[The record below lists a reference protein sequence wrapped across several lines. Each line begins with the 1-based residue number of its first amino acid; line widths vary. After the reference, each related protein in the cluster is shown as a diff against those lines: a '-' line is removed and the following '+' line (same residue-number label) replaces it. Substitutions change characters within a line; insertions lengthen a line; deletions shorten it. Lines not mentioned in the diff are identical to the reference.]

1 MKSAYKNY
9 FSEILEKYRQQ
20 KASFEETKFLE
31 TYYNLFEVKEELID
45 DENESLFSELRDDI
59 KANID
64 RRIAG
69 SKVSK
74 LSYGWMKYGAAAAA
88 LLLVSVAIYL
98 VSYKQKN
105 DLMAQMDG
113 TIIPGSN
120 KAVLTLA
127 NGNKIVLNEVKA
139 GEIAQQSGINIT
151 KKDNGELIY
160 QVSTSSDLTE
170 ETAMNTIS
178 TPNGG
183 QYTIVLSDGSRIKLN
198 AASSVSFPTS
208 FKGME
213 RVVDLHGEAYFEVA
227 KNIQHPF
234 KVISGL
240 QTVEVLGTHFN
251 VDAYADDSEIKTT
264 LVEGSVKVVVGKN
277 QTIITPGQQ
286 ARVSRASA
294 GSISISQVNLDKE
307 MAWTNG
313 LFIFDGDNLK
323 SVMSEISRWY
333 NITIVYT
340 GAIPD
345 KKFFGGIARNSKLS
359 EVFKILELNQIKL
372 SLKGKTVY
380 VSYDP
385 SNNEQ
390 P

>member
-9 FSEILEKYRQQ
+9 FREILKKYRQQ
-20 KASFEETKFLE
+20 TASSEEIKFLE
-31 TYYNLFEVKEELID
+31 SYYNMFEVNDGLINGD
-45 DENESLFSELRDDI
+45 NESQFSELRDDI

-64 RRIAG
+64 RRIERPR
-69 SKVSK
+69 VRK
-74 LSYGWMKYGAAAAA
+74 LSYGWMKYGAAVAA

-98 VSYKQKN
+98 VSYRQKN
-105 DLMAQMDG
+105 DLLAQMDR
-113 TIIPGSN
+113 TVVPGSN

-127 NGNKIVLNEVKA
+127 NGNKIVLNEVKT
-139 GEIAQQSGINIT
+139 GEVAQQSGINIT
-151 KKDNGELIY
+151 KKDNGEVIY
-160 QVSTSSDLTE
+160 QVSASPDLTE
-170 ETAMNTIS
+170 ETAMNTIT

-183 QYTIVLSDGSRIKLN
+183 QYTVVLSDGSRIKLN

-208 FKGME
+208 FKGRE

-251 VDAYADDSEIKTT
+251 VEAYADESAIKTT
-264 LVEGSVKVVVGKN
+264 LVEGSVKVVAGKHH
-277 QTIITPGQQ
+277 IIIFPGQQ
-286 ARVSRASA
+286 ASVSREST
-294 GSISISQVNLDKE
+294 GSIATAQVNLDKE
-307 MAWTNG
+307 MAWINDV
-313 LFIFDGDNLK
+313 FIFDGDNLK

-333 NITIVYT
+333 NIKIVYN

-345 KKFFGGIARNSKLS
+345 KKFFGGISRNSKLS

-372 SLKGKTVY
+372 NLKGKTVY

>member
-1 MKSAYKNY
+1 MKGAYKNY
-9 FSEILEKYRQQ
+9 FREILKKYRQQ
-20 KASFEETKFLE
+20 TASSEEVKFLE
-31 TYYNLFEVKEELID
+31 SYYNMFEVKDGLIND
-45 DENESLFSELRDDI
+45 DNEFQFSELRDDI

-64 RRIAG
+64 RRIEG
-69 SKVSK
+69 PKVRK
-74 LSYGWMKYGAAAAA
+74 LSYRWMGYGAAAAA
-88 LLLVSVAIYL
+88 LLLVSVAVYL
-98 VSYKQKN
+98 VSYQQKN
-105 DLMAQMDG
+105 DLLAQMDR
-113 TIIPGSN
+113 TIIPGGN

-127 NGNKIVLNEVKA
+127 NGNKIVLNEAKT
-139 GEIAQQSGINIT
+139 GEIARQSGINIT

-160 QVSTSSDLTE
+160 EMSASSDLTE

-208 FKGME
+208 FKGRE
-213 RVVDLHGEAYFEVA
+213 RVVDLNGEAYFEVA
-227 KNIQHPF
+227 RNIQHPF

-251 VDAYADDSEIKTT
+251 VESYADESAIRTT
-264 LVEGSVKVVVGKN
+264 LVEGSVKVVAGKH
-277 QTIITPGQQ
+277 QTVIIPGQQ
-286 ARVSRASA
+286 ARVSRESA
-294 GSISISQVNLDKE
+294 GSIATAQVNLDKE
-307 MAWTNG
+307 IAWTND
-313 LFIFDGDNLK
+313 LFVFDGDNLK

-340 GAIPD
+340 GAIPN
-345 KKFFGGIARNSKLS
+345 KKFFGGISRNSKLS
-359 EVFKILELNQIKL
+359 EVFKILELNQVKL

-385 SNNEQ
+385 SNNER